1 VKDNPDDEEPPM
13 ESNPSEPTYAAARPP
28 AARPFLPWVIVAAG
42 GLMGCVAVGAVFAL
56 AVFLQ
61 PMAADTGWSRA
72 GISGAM
78 TFAFLAMGLAGFGW
92 GALSDRWGPR
102 PVVMIGAVLLGLA
115 NVLASRATSLL
126 EFQVLYGVLMG
137 VAAGSFF
144 VPVIANTAAWFD
156 RHRSLAVSLVSAGI
170 GMAPLT
176 ISPIVAWLV
185 THHDWRTTQLI
196 VGVGSWIVLLP
207 ATLLIRRAPI
217 LAAPAPQ
224 ARADA
229 DAAVAT
235 ASDGTPEMPVGQALR
250 SRAFIVL
257 ALTYFACCA
266 THAGPIFHTVSYAIV
281 CGLPTMAAVTIY
293 SMEGLAGLGGRV
305 LFGLAGDRFGAK
317 PVLVAGLLI
326 QAFGAGAY
334 MLVTHL
340 VGFYTVAFVF
350 GMAYGGVMPLYAVL
364 ARDHF
369 SPRILG
375 TVLGAA
381 AMVSSL
387 GMSLGPA
394 LGGWLFDRFGSYA
407 PMYAGSFAVGLGAA
421 AIALAFPRAPQTS
434 GPARVAP
441 WRASAAS

>member
-1 VKDNPDDEEPPM
+1 M
-13 ESNPSEPTYAAARPP
+13 EPTPTPLRRAAARPP
-28 AARPFLPWVIVAAG
+28 AAYPWLIVAAG

-78 TFAFLAMGLAGFGW
+78 TFAFLGMGLAGFGW

-102 PVVMIGAVLLGLA
+102 PVVLAGAVLLGLA

-126 EFQVLYGVLMG
+126 QFQVLYGVLMG

-156 RHRSLAVSLVSAGI
+156 RHRSLAVSLVSAGV

-176 ISPIVAWLV
+176 VSPLVAWLV

-207 ATLLIRRAPI
+207 TALLMRRAPI
-217 LAAPAPQ
+217 LAAAAEGSEAPA
-224 ARADA
+224 RT
-229 DAAVAT
+229 AAGEPPLP
-235 ASDGTPEMPVGQALR
+235 DMPVGPALR

-257 ALTYFACCA
+257 ALTFFACCA

-281 CGLPTMAAVTIY
+281 CGLPTMAAVSIY

-317 PVLVAGLLI
+317 PVLIAGLLI

-334 MLVTHL
+334 MLVTQL
-340 VGFYTVAFVF
+340 AGFYAVAFVF

-387 GMSLGPA
+387 GMALGPA
-394 LGGWLFDRFGSYA
+394 IGGWLFDRFGSYA
-407 PMYAGSFAVGLGAA
+407 PMYAGSFAIGLGAA
-421 AIALAFPRAPQTS
+421 AIALAFPRAPRPLAAGTAS
-434 GPARVAP
+434 L
-441 WRASAAS
+441 RAA

>member
-1 VKDNPDDEEPPM
+1 M
-13 ESNPSEPTYAAARPP
+13 ESNRPDRDAQAATP
-28 AARPFLPWVIVAAG
+28 AYVPWLVVAAG
-42 GLMGCVAVGAVFAL
+42 GLMGCIAVGAVFAL
-56 AVFLQ
+56 AVLLQ

-72 GISGAM
+72 GISSAM

-92 GALSDRWGPR
+92 GAISDRWGPR
-102 PVVMIGAVLLGLA
+102 PVVLAGAVLIGLA

-126 EFQVLYGVLMG
+126 EFQALYGVLMG

-156 RHRSLAVSLVSAGI
+156 KHRSLAVSLVSAGVGI
-170 GMAPLT
+170 APMT
-176 ISPIVAWLV
+176 VSPFVAWLV

-196 VGVGSWIVLLP
+196 VGIGSWIVLLP
-207 ATLLIRRAPI
+207 AAMLMRRAPI
-217 LAAPAPQ
+217 LARGAPA
-224 ARADA
+224 ASAGT
-229 DAAVAT
+229 AT
-235 ASDGTPEMPVGQALR
+235 AAADVPEVPVGQALR

-257 ALTYFACCA
+257 ALTFFACCA
-266 THAGPIFHTVSYAIV
+266 THSGPIFHTVSYAIV

-317 PVLVAGLLI
+317 PVLIVGLLV

-387 GMSLGPA
+387 GMALGPA
-394 LGGWLFDRFGSYA
+394 IGGWLFDRFGSYA
-407 PMYAGSFAVGLGAA
+407 PMYAGSFAIGLGAA
-421 AIALAFPRAPQTS
+421 AIAVAFPRAPRLDGMSQVT
-434 GPARVAP
+434 
-441 WRASAAS
+441 WRTA

>member
-1 VKDNPDDEEPPM
+1 M
-13 ESNPSEPTYAAARPP
+13 ESSHADLPRGAAVP
-28 AARPFLPWVIVAAG
+28 AAPRPFVPWLVVAAG
-42 GLMGCVAVGAVFAL
+42 GLMGCVAAGAVFAL
-56 AVFLQ
+56 AVLLQ
-61 PMAADTGWSRA
+61 PMTADTGWSRA
-72 GISGAM
+72 GVSAAM

-102 PVVMIGAVLLGLA
+102 PVVLAGAVLVGLA

-137 VAAGSFF
+137 TAAGSFF

-156 RHRSLAVSLVSAGI
+156 RHRSLAVSLVSAGM
-170 GMAPLT
+170 GMAPMT
-176 ISPIVAWLV
+176 ISPFVAWLV

-196 VGVGSWIVLLP
+196 VGIGSWIVLLP
-207 ATLLIRRAPI
+207 TALLMRRAPV
-217 LAAPAPQ
+217 LAAGAAGTSPAAAPAG
-224 ARADA
+224 R
-229 DAAVAT
+229 VA
-235 ASDGTPEMPVGQALR
+235 PEMPVGQALR
-250 SRAFIVL
+250 SRAFVVL
-257 ALTYFACCA
+257 ALTFFACCA

-281 CGLPTMAAVTIY
+281 CGVPTLAAVTIY

-317 PVLVAGLLI
+317 PVLIAGLLI

-334 MLVTHL
+334 MFVTRL
-340 VGFYTVAFVF
+340 AGFYAVAFVF

-387 GMSLGPA
+387 GMALGPA
-394 LGGWLFDRFGSYA
+394 IGGWLFDRFGSYA
-407 PMYAGSFAVGLGAA
+407 PMYAGSFAIGLGAA
-421 AIALAFPRAPQTS
+421 AIALAFPRAPRTLAAA
-434 GPARVAP
+434 GRPALAGGG
-441 WRASAAS
+441 